1 MASVGAA
8 VSNTAPNPLLPSI
21 VGQGLSTLF
30 SQAGGLEN
38 ALSKLAIALSSIPLG
53 DQSALLPALHQ
64 LKQRLFRNQSD
75 HSQYIQWAFPT
86 LAVHTIQLP
95 IESAITDVV
104 DLNLKSPVTQ
114 ALTNMLI
121 FCLEQD
127 FDGSKAQQ
135 AFLTILAQ
143 FRINSGNSLVVQQLW
158 MIPFVVFSLPHSM
171 MLQLHTALISN
182 FATYGNITLSALSK
196 TTGQTSFEPSP
207 FSQFLTQIFE
217 KMAIL
222 FPDILMRKICEIV
235 SVYKTDVLQASTLV
249 DPTKA
254 SRHVMAYLVTVCILS
269 PSTWKVC
276 ETQILKLVFY
286 EELTR
291 LVLMESTFGFS
302 VFQAISSSTSDLLL
316 NLFFHTL
323 RDHRSTLKFL
333 VGLCNWCTSIK
344 DDIDAGAD
352 NSVRETANIDL
363 LRDLELLFSNWYRMA
378 CDTWIFL
385 PRSSPVNG
393 SDASPIVTG
402 DHSNPF
408 YSSKE
413 CVAIMAS
420 MNIDRSLNAR
430 QGQLAV
436 LVGLHMDMEQLS
448 NFLSQEHFFWTFD
461 DRVAFFF
468 VQIYPDLPI
477 HILSFALSSRCFLSV
492 STSTTETKS
501 IIAALGNSLRNQD
514 GMVLLRHLLT
524 SLGHKSH
531 FLAGNVKF
539 ADYQLPKGGVATNAL
554 NTSTDRSLGIYLHSN
569 AMFFGTRYK
578 LEPCHSFILGV
589 DVFNQALPYYM
600 NQQPLPVA
608 EAHMA
613 YAMDY
618 FSSVSHIPTFFQR
631 ILRKAFHEKTALTR
645 GMVSS
650 STKANHP
657 SLKLTDML
665 MMCSLHTSSISAL
678 MDCMSYEIFRT
689 RNDPLS
695 LFSKYPWLW
704 NLCGSLAKA
713 ANSEPGYR
721 IVMLEHLSR
730 SIVVA
735 LRRYWS
741 LRPTQRTI
749 DSPLQLNCTKR
760 QLELLSCI
768 YSNIITEATSV
779 LWSCIWLMDHLN
791 GEQTVNLLDIWME
804 IARAVT
810 NSRQMDPLKDSRLPG
825 WILQAAALWKSAVL
839 FTDDEWLLAMASAVL
854 RTSNSNTKH
863 NIAR

>member
-64 LKQRLFRNQSD
+64 LKQRLFRNQ
-75 HSQYIQWAFPT
+75 I
-86 LAVHTIQLP
+86 P

-135 AFLTILAQ
+135 AFLT
-143 FRINSGNSLVVQQLW
+143 
-158 MIPFVVFSLPHSM
+158 
-171 MLQLHTALISN
+171 
-182 FATYGNITLSALSK
+182 
-196 TTGQTSFEPSP
+196 
-207 FSQFLTQIFE
+207 FLTQIFE

-269 PSTWKVC
+269 PSTWKGVC

-302 VFQAISSSTSDLLL
+302 VFQAISSSTRGVCTLRPIFSDLLL

-477 HILSFALSSRCFLSV
+477 LPKTTPFSSHILSFALSSRCFLSV